1 MKYSFVALAATSIFG
16 GALAAGHGHHHHR
29 RHHNNMPRDPQDCAL
44 PEVPV
49 PCTTVVTSYLVPVEH
64 TYPSQTPVVQETSY
78 VAPTIEATTYYT
90 ETTPTTVEVAYPS
103 TTVVEIPHG
112 EVPTPEVTICPTPGI
127 YTIPDK
133 TMTLTSTEYLCGK
146 ETTTLPPGIHTIGGV
161 TTVVETQTTVTC
173 PVAITETQDST
184 VTSKVVMTTYICPT
198 PGTYTIAPI
207 TTTVTQTTVVPC
219 EYPTVTSYEPGVY
232 TRPEEVITITKTD
245 EVYVCPT
252 FKHVD
257 VTQTVVPVPEETSTP
272 YPTEETY
279 PTKETSPTEE
289 TYQAKETYT
298 PSPSKESRV
307 VEETTSALVEI
318 PEATT
323 IPVSVP
329 TNLPHGTSG
338 PSWGITYSP
347 YNDDQTCKSKDQ
359 VSSDIQSIAA
369 AGFKN
374 IRLYS
379 SDCGSLDTVIPACE
393 TYQIKV
399 IFGIFIRDTSCQ
411 ADEDLERIMAWKK
424 WEYVT
429 MFVVGN
435 EALFQGFCQP
445 QQFADYITEVKNK
458 LRGNGYEGPVTTTEP
473 LNIIEQ
479 HYQVLCPALDV
490 VSINCHPYFNPDVT
504 ADQAGPFLNTQLKRA
519 EDLCGMTGYVLE
531 AGWPNAGNTNGK
543 AIASPDAQKTAFNS
557 ILSDCPTERI
567 CLFTWRN
574 DKWKQPGGFNVE
586 QNFGCGD
593 LF

>member
-1 MKYSFVALAATSIFG
+1 V
-16 GALAAGHGHHHHR
+16 
-29 RHHNNMPRDPQDCAL
+29 
-44 PEVPV
+44 
-49 PCTTVVTSYLVPVEH
+49 
-64 TYPSQTPVVQETSY
+64 
-78 VAPTIEATTYYT
+78 
-90 ETTPTTVEVAYPS
+90 VEV
-103 TTVVEIPHG
+103 PHG
-112 EVPTPEVTICPTPGI
+112 EVPTPEVTICPTPGT

-173 PVAITETQDST
+173 PVAVTETQDST
-184 VTSKVVMTTYICPT
+184 VTSKVVMTTYVCPT

-252 FKHVD
+252 YEHVD

-272 YPTEETY
+272 YPTEETE
-279 PTKETSPTEE
+279 ETSTPYPTEE
-289 TYQAKETYT
+289 TST
-298 PSPSKESRV
+298 PYPTEEAPV
-307 VEETTSALVEI
+307 EEETTTAPVST
-318 PEATT
+318 PKATT
-323 IPVSVP
+323 TPVSKPP
-329 TNLPHGTSG
+329 TDLPHGTSG

-347 YNDDQTCKSKDQ
+347 YNDDQSCKTKDQ
-359 VSSDIQSIAA
+359 VASDIKAISA

-393 TYQIKV
+393 TYEIKI
-399 IFGIFIRDTSCQ
+399 IFGIFIRDGSCR
-411 ADEDLERIMAWKK
+411 ADDDLERIMAWKK

-458 LRGNGYEGPVTTTEP
+458 LRGNGYKGPVTTTEP
-473 LNIIEQ
+473 LNIVEQ
-479 HYQVLCPALDV
+479 HYKILCPALDV
-490 VSINCHPYFNPDVT
+490 VSINCHPYFNPEVT

-519 EDLCGMTGYVLE
+519 E
-531 AGWPNAGNTNGK
+531 GK
-543 AIASPDAQKTAFNS
+543 SFLVIESH
-557 ILSDCPTERI
+557 
-567 CLFTWRN
+567 
-574 DKWKQPGGFNVE
+574 G
-586 QNFGCGD
+586 
-593 LF
+593 